1 MSELLIFGGTTEGR
15 LLAEFCAANQIET
28 DVSAATEYGAQLL
41 PESVGTI
48 IGKKNSDAIFG
59 LLQSHPYKLVIDATH
74 PFAEEATH
82 NIRIASQKA
91 GIPYLRLLRQQNAV
105 CGEAIQH
112 LSEMVALLN
121 QTDAPILSTLGS
133 KSLPALTK
141 INNYPERLWLRL
153 LPSDTIR
160 ETCITLG
167 FQPDHLILE
176 KGPFN
181 VEQNITH
188 IMQSK
193 AQILI
198 TKDSGAIGG
207 YPEKAEAARQCG
219 IRMITLQRPQE
230 SGFTLEQISAQLLQ
244 HKEEGLL

>member
-28 DVSAATEYGAQLL
+28 DVSAATEYGAGLL
-41 PESVGTI
+41 PESVAAIT
-48 IGKKNSDAIFG
+48 GKKNADEIFS
-59 LLQSHPYKLVIDATH
+59 LLASHPYKLIIDATH
-74 PFAEEATH
+74 PYAEEATK

-105 CGEAIQH
+105 CGEVVPE

-121 QTDAPILSTLGS
+121 QTDVPILSTLGS
-133 KSLPALTK
+133 KSLPALTE
-141 INNYPERLWLRL
+141 ITDYQERLWLRL
-153 LPSDTIR
+153 LPTDTIR
-160 ETCITLG
+160 ETCIALG
-167 FQPDHLILE
+167 FHPNHLILE

-181 VEQNITH
+181 TVQNIAH
-188 IMQSK
+188 IQQSK

-207 YPEKAEAARQCG
+207 YPEKAEAARKYG
-219 IRMITLQRPQE
+219 IRLITLQRPQE
-230 SGFTLEQISAQLLQ
+230 SGFSLEQISAQLLQ
-244 HKEEGLL
+244 QKEKGLL

>member
-28 DVSAATEYGAQLL
+28 DVSAATEYGVQLL

>member
-1 MSELLIFGGTTEGR
+1 MSDLLIFGGTTEGR
-15 LLAEFCAANQIET
+15 LLAEFCAANQIKA
-28 DVSAATEYGAQLL
+28 DVSAATEYGAGLL
-41 PESVGTI
+41 PESVAAI
-48 IGKKNSDAIFG
+48 IGKKNADEIFS
-59 LLQSHPYKLVIDATH
+59 LLTLHPYKLIIDATH
-74 PFAEEATH
+74 PYAEEATK

-105 CGEAIQH
+105 CGEVVPE
-112 LSEMVALLN
+112 LSEMIALLN
-121 QTDAPILSTLGS
+121 QTDVPILSTLGS
-133 KSLPALTK
+133 KSLPAMTE
-141 INNYPERLWLRL
+141 ISNYQERLWLRL

-160 ETCITLG
+160 ETCIALG
-167 FQPDHLILE
+167 FHPDHLILE